1 MVRPS
6 NSTSGALSTPTIRT
20 APNRKRGEPGIGTL
34 KDQKT
39 SNNHTSVLERYKHL
53 RRQVAR
59 IHDSS
64 YDISNICNLRCEGCL
79 YFSDIDRSEKL
90 AVSELAQWNNFFKA
104 EAARGINFAYLA
116 GAEPAL
122 TPERISACH
131 DHIPYGVVFSNG
143 SRKINPDINYRIHV
157 SLWGDENSSKLYRD
171 GNMHNKAFK
180 HYAGD
185 ERALFVLTVSNLNID
200 QINSVTAQCADH
212 GVPLTFSFFSPTE
225 DYNLRQTGVLKD
237 DSKYFRISSDQD
249 MRLGPTALKR
259 AREAILIA
267 ADQYPDTVLISKP
280 YLDWVTGETPL
291 YELDNKGIAIDCANR
306 LNKWHRHY
314 NADLSQNSGKCCSA
328 NIDCKDCRAY
338 AIKLGT
344 YLTKFKPLSR

>member
-1 MVRPS
+1 MVKPS
-6 NSTSGALSTPTIRT
+6 NSLSGKQFTPTIESIEPDVET
-20 APNRKRGEPGIGTL
+20 RKEQEESYQYSNL
-34 KDQKT
+34 LQKYR
-39 SNNHTSVLERYKHL
+39 SL
-53 RRQVAR
+53 RKKVAR

-143 SRKINPDINYRIHV
+143 SRKIHANINYRIHV

-171 GNMHNKAFK
+171 GNMHNK
-180 HYAGD
+180 
-185 ERALFVLTVSNLNID
+185 
-200 QINSVTAQCADH
+200 
-212 GVPLTFSFFSPTE
+212 
-225 DYNLRQTGVLKD
+225 
-237 DSKYFRISSDQD
+237 
-249 MRLGPTALKR
+249 
-259 AREAILIA
+259 
-267 ADQYPDTVLISKP
+267 
-280 YLDWVTGETPL
+280 
-291 YELDNKGIAIDCANR
+291 GIAIDCANR
-306 LNKWHRHY
+306 LNNWHRHY